1 MGGKGKGKKEKRAR
15 PSSSTGDELE
25 EDGRH
30 YTELLAHYKALE
42 QKDAE
47 KSVEIAS
54 LKALRKAAKD
64 DLKALNNKVVALEA
78 SLQFTQNEHE
88 EIKDRVATC
97 EKDQI
102 RQENELTRQSTIAA
116 DGTCSSLK
124 LKETKTRQT
133 VLKLAKSMSTTFHYV
148 VSIG

>member
-25 EDGRH
+25 EDGHH
-30 YTELLAHYKALE
+30 YGELLALYKELE

-54 LKALRKAAKD
+54 SKALLKAAKD
-64 DLKALNNKVVALEA
+64 DLKAFNNKVVALEA

-97 EKDQI
+97 EKEQLDK
-102 RQENELTRQSTIAA
+102 RTS
-116 DGTCSSLK
+116 
-124 LKETKTRQT
+124 
-133 VLKLAKSMSTTFHYV
+133 
-148 VSIG
+148 

>member
-25 EDGRH
+25 EDGGH
-30 YTELLAHYKALE
+30 YEGLSALYKALE

-47 KSVEIAS
+47 KSVEIAGLKS
-54 LKALRKAAKD
+54 LFKEAKD
-64 DLKALNNKVVALEA
+64 DLKTLNDKVVALEA
-78 SLQFTQNEHE
+78 SMQFTQNEHE

-102 RQENELTRQSTIAA
+102 RQR
-116 DGTCSSLK
+116 
-124 LKETKTRQT
+124 
-133 VLKLAKSMSTTFHYV
+133 MS
-148 VSIG
+148 

>member
-1 MGGKGKGKKEKRAR
+1 MGGKGQGKKEKRAR

-30 YTELLAHYKALE
+30 YKELLTLFKALE

-47 KSVEIAS
+47 KSAELVG
-54 LKALRKAAKD
+54 LKALLKEVKD
-64 DLKALNNKVVALEA
+64 ELKTLNEKVVALEA
-78 SLQFTQNEHE
+78 SLQFTQNEQE

-102 RQENELTRQSTIAA
+102 RQENELTRQNIYSRRWNLLFFKINESK
-116 DGTCSSLK
+116 GENCHHLLK
-124 LKETKTRQT
+124 D
-133 VLKLAKSMSTTFHYV
+133 
-148 VSIG
+148 VSNDKQS

>member
-30 YTELLAHYKALE
+30 YGELLVLYKALE

-54 LKALRKAAKD
+54 LKLFLKAAKD
-64 DLKALNNKVVALEA
+64 DSKTLNNKVVALET
-78 SLQFTQNEHE
+78 S
-88 EIKDRVATC
+88 
-97 EKDQI
+97 
-102 RQENELTRQSTIAA
+102 
-116 DGTCSSLK
+116 
-124 LKETKTRQT
+124 
-133 VLKLAKSMSTTFHYV
+133 
-148 VSIG
+148 